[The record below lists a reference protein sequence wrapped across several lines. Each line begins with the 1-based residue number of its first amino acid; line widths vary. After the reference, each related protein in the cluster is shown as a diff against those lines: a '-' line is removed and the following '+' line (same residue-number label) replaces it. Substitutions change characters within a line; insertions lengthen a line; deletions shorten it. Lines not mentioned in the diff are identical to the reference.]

1 MIDAYSGRETY
12 QKVAFDYE
20 EILKWRWKPEDEG
33 ILTFFGDT
41 QVAKKKMGLHS
52 SPTKN
57 GEFTS
62 EWLTGSPV
70 SHWDF
75 TIPRGW

>member
-1 MIDAYSGRETY
+1 MIDAYSESETY

-41 QVAKKKMGLHS
+41 QVAKKK
-52 SPTKN
+52 
-57 GEFTS
+57 
-62 EWLTGSPV
+62 
-70 SHWDF
+70 WDF
-75 TIPRGW
+75 TLHPQKMGNLHQNG